1 MYVKISIDADDRFAC
16 GKQITCTLTVT
27 IPLDNS
33 NTISDE
39 DTETDKDTNEDED
52 TKVLNEGD
60 LTASYNF
67 LKLPN
72 DKYGWNRLECE
83 LTNNIIYYKNKPVIL
98 MEELD
103 KLNKKIKNNYIAFY
117 ITNIPNEDNK
127 PDPDVWVRDPMY
139 FDDIPIINAW
149 IMIDFS

>member
-1 MYVKISIDADDRFAC
+1 MYVKISIDADDRFVC
-16 GKQITCTLTVT
+16 GKQITVTGTVT
-27 IPLDNS
+27 IPVDNS

-39 DTETDKDTNEDED
+39 FEDED
-52 TKVLNEGD
+52 SETEVLTEGD
-60 LTASYNF
+60 LTACYNF

-72 DKYGWNRLECE
+72 DKYGWNRLDCE
-83 LTNNIIYYKNKPVIL
+83 LTDNIIYYKNKPVIS
-98 MEELD
+98 MEELN
-103 KLNKKIKNNYIAFY
+103 KLNKKIKDDYIAFY

-127 PDPDVWVRDPMY
+127 PDVWVREPMY

>member
-1 MYVKISIDADDRFAC
+1 MLVKISINADDRFAC
-16 GKQITCTLTVT
+16 GKQITVTGTIT
-27 IPLDNS
+27 IPNVYSD
-33 NTISDE
+33 TDE
-39 DTETDKDTNEDED
+39 DTDEDTNEDED
-52 TKVLNEGD
+52 TEVLNEGD

-72 DKYGWNRLECE
+72 DKYGWNRLECK
-83 LTNNIIYYKNKPVIL
+83 LTNNIIYYKNKQVIT

-117 ITNIPNEDNK
+117 ITNISNEDNK

>member
-1 MYVKISIDADDRFAC
+1 MYVKISIDADDRFVC
-16 GKQITCTLTVT
+16 GKQITVTGTVT
-27 IPLDNS
+27 IPVDNS

-39 DTETDKDTNEDED
+39 FEDED
-52 TKVLNEGD
+52 SETEVLTEGD
-60 LTASYNF
+60 MTASYNF

-72 DKYGWNRLECE
+72 DKYGWNRLDCE
-83 LTNNIIYYKNKPVIL
+83 LTDNIIYYKNKPVIS
-98 MEELD
+98 MEELN
-103 KLNKKIKNNYIAFY
+103 KLNKKIKDDYIAFY

-127 PDPDVWVRDPMY
+127 PDVWVREPMY

>member
-1 MYVKISIDADDRFAC
+1 MYVKISIDADDRFVC
-16 GKQITCTLTVT
+16 GKQITVTGTVT
-27 IPLDNS
+27 ISVDNS

-39 DTETDKDTNEDED
+39 FEDKDSETE
-52 TKVLNEGD
+52 VLTEGD
-60 LTASYNF
+60 MTASYNF

-72 DKYGWNRLECE
+72 DKYGWNRLDCE
-83 LTNNIIYYKNKPVIL
+83 LTDNIIYYKNKPVIS
-98 MEELD
+98 MEELN
-103 KLNKKIKNNYIAFY
+103 KLNKKIKDDYIAFY

-127 PDPDVWVRDPMY
+127 PDVWVREPMY

>member
-1 MYVKISIDADDRFAC
+1 MYVKISIDADDRFVC
-16 GKQITCTLTVT
+16 GKQITVTGTVT
-27 IPLDNS
+27 ISVDNS

-39 DTETDKDTNEDED
+39 FEDED
-52 TKVLNEGD
+52 SETEVLTEGD
-60 LTASYNF
+60 MTASYNF

-72 DKYGWNRLECE
+72 DKYGWNRLDCE
-83 LTNNIIYYKNKPVIL
+83 LTDNIIYYKNKPVIS
-98 MEELD
+98 MEELN
-103 KLNKKIKNNYIAFY
+103 KLNKKIKDDYIAFY

-127 PDPDVWVRDPMY
+127 PDVWVREPMY

>member
-1 MYVKISIDADDRFAC
+1 MLVKISIDADDRFAC
-16 GKQITCTLTVT
+16 GKQITVIGTVSIPADNFTADNSNT
-27 IPLDNS
+27 ISADNS
-33 NTISDE
+33 NTISDD
-39 DTETDKDTNEDED
+39 DTE
-52 TKVLNEGD
+52 VLTEGD

-72 DKYGWNRLECE
+72 DKYGWNRLDCE
-83 LTNNIIYYKNKPVIL
+83 LTDNIIYYKNKPVIS
-98 MEELD
+98 MEELN
-103 KLNKKIKNNYIAFY
+103 KLNKKIKDDYIAFY

-127 PDPDVWVRDPMY
+127 PDVWVREPMY